1 MGAMRTPPLPSGIL
15 RLALYLVAV
24 FSVASCVQQESCP
37 LVTEQDKRQFAEVLQ
52 ARPLVRVTVL
62 SMVPSR
68 IYRCGVAVRWTT
80 SVSMVTLSSEGRPT
94 TTYCGSFEMAADF
107 PRNSFGEV
115 AVAASLPPYWSDTV
129 RDIQAFAMM
138 SRRPS
143 GAPR

>member
-1 MGAMRTPPLPSGIL
+1 MRTTPFAGIAF
-15 RLALYLVAV
+15 RLAFCCVAILWIGGC
-24 FSVASCVQQESCP
+24 AREETCP
-37 LVTEQDKRQFAEVLQ
+37 VVTEQDKRQFAEALQ

-68 IYRCGVAVRWTT
+68 VYRCGVAVRWST
-80 SVSMVTLSSEGRPT
+80 SVNMIALSAEGRPT

-107 PRNSFGEV
+107 PRNSFGEI
-115 AVAASLPPYWSDTV
+115 AVAASLPAYWSDTV
-129 RDIQAFAMM
+129 RDIQGYALM

>member
-1 MGAMRTPPLPSGIL
+1 MRTTPLAGIVF
-15 RLALYLVAV
+15 RLNLGFAAILLIGA
-24 FSVASCVQQESCP
+24 CVRQERCP
-37 LVTEQDKRQFAEVLQ
+37 AVTEQDKRQFAEVLQ

-68 IYRCGVAVRWTT
+68 IYRCGVAVRWST
-80 SVSMVTLSSEGRPT
+80 SVNMIALSSEGRST

-115 AVAASLPPYWSDTV
+115 AVASALPAYWSDTV
-129 RDIQAFAMM
+129 RDIQGYAMM